1 MADGEV
7 YIITIIILIIMMILI
22 IGLHS
27 PRKPIESGLAEKS
40 GEFVSHFSMSFLL

>member
-7 YIITIIILIIMMILI
+7 YIIIIIILIIMIIL

-27 PRKPIESGLAEKS
+27 PRKSIESGLAEKS